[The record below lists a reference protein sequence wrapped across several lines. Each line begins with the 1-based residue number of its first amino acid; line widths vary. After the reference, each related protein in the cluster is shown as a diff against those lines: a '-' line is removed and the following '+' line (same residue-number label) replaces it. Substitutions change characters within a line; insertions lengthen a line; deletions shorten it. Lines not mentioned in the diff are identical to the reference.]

1 VGVEPLFESRCLVL
15 VQRHTASRPGDVAAS
30 DGEMDDDF
38 ALASRL
44 DIGHAVDVDVR
55 AIAYLYDGHD
65 RLRIRVL
72 KAGARGPLFSF
83 FLLRVPCVLG
93 GSIIVRMG

>member
-1 VGVEPLFESRCLVL
+1 MWQDGPATS
-15 VQRHTASRPGDVAAS
+15 AAS
-30 DGEMDDDF
+30 DGEMDDEF
-38 ALASRL
+38 PLASRL
-44 DIGHAVDVDVR
+44 DIGHAVDIDVR
-55 AIAYLYDGHD
+55 AIAYFYDGHD

-83 FLLRVPCVLG
+83 LFLRVPCVLG